1 MPQIVHMET
10 KRISAR
16 TYYGRFCVEPLPVG
30 QGITLGNALRRAL
43 LGDLAGVAASSA
55 NVVGAVHEFSTL
67 QGVRESVLEIL
78 LNLKQVVF
86 KKIGPRPK
94 TPEEGEVIAKLHV
107 EGPATVL
114 AKDLLLPPWVKLV
127 DPSQYIATLSTDAK
141 LTMQIQ
147 LSEGTGYRMK
157 RSTLPPPIFGVD
169 ENKDSIIDGRMKL
182 HIDALFLPVTRVNY
196 RVEENVVQGRRQ
208 EQLILEIWTNGSL
221 SPRQALDQAAV
232 TLIRTLGSLQAP
244 PRGLVE
250 RLPPPPVPTD
260 NAGYLLRTIESLE
273 FSVRSYNC
281 LKRANINT
289 VGELITHSR
298 EDLLQLKNFGTKS
311 ANEVAQILA
320 ERLGVTL
327 RGESLVDVL
336 PPTKEILALQEA
348 LAAEKDTPGDS
359 TPVESESKE
368 STSNQSTNKAL
379 PPTKKRRKRAS

>member
-16 TYYGRFCVEPLPVG
+16 TYYGRFCVEPLPIG

-43 LGDLAGVAASSA
+43 LGDLTGVAASSA
-55 NVVGAVHEFSTL
+55 NIVGAVHEFSTL

-78 LNLKQVVF
+78 LNLKQIVF
-86 KKIGPRPK
+86 KKIGLRPK
-94 TPEEGEVIAKLHV
+94 TAEEGEVMATLDV
-107 EGPATVL
+107 QGPATIL
-114 AKDLLLPPWVKLV
+114 ANDLMVPNWVKIV
-127 DPSQYIATLSTDAK
+127 DPSQYIATISTDAK
-141 LTMQIQ
+141 LTLQIY

-157 RSTLPPPIFGVD
+157 RVALTPPVFAAE
-169 ENKDSIIDGRMKL
+169 ENKASITDGRMKL

-208 EQLILEIWTNGSL
+208 EQLMLEIWTNGSL

-250 RLPPPPVPTD
+250 RLPALQASTDQVPH
-260 NAGYLLRTIESLE
+260 LLRTIESLE
-273 FSVRSYNC
+273 LSVRSSNC

-289 VGELITHSR
+289 VGELIKYSR

-311 ANEVAQILA
+311 ANEVVQVLA
-320 ERLGVTL
+320 EQMGLTL
-327 RGESLVDVL
+327 RGEVL
-336 PPTKEILALQEA
+336 DLSNLPAITEDITEV
-348 LAAEKDTPGDS
+348 T
-359 TPVESESKE
+359 TSK
-368 STSNQSTNKAL
+368 KAM
-379 PPTKKRRKRAS
+379 KKRRKRSS

>member
-30 QGITLGNALRRAL
+30 QAITLGNALRRAL

-67 QGVRESVLEIL
+67 KGVRESVLEIL
-78 LNLKQVVF
+78 LNLKQIIF

-94 TPEEGEVIAKLHV
+94 SPEEGDVTANLHV
-107 EGPATVL
+107 DGPATVL
-114 AKDLLLPPWVKLV
+114 AKDLIVPNWVQIV
-127 DPSQYIATLSTDAK
+127 DPLQYIATISTDAK
-141 LTMQIQ
+141 LTLQVH

-157 RSTLPPPIFGVD
+157 RAALPPPTFEQD
-169 ENKDSIIDGRMKL
+169 ESKASIIDGRMKL

-196 RVEENVVQGRRQ
+196 RIEENVVQGRRQ

-244 PRGLVE
+244 PRGLIE
-250 RLPPPPVPTD
+250 RLPPPSGPTD
-260 NAGYLLRTIESLE
+260 QAAYLLRTIESLDL
-273 FSVRSYNC
+273 SVRSYNC

-289 VGELITHSR
+289 VGELINYSR
-298 EDLLQLKNFGTKS
+298 EELLQLKNFGTKS
-311 ANEVAQILA
+311 ANEVVQVLA
-320 ERLGVTL
+320 ERVAVSL
-327 RGESLVDVL
+327 RGESLASFVS
-336 PPTKEILALQEA
+336 TKLETA
-348 LAAEKDTPGDS
+348 
-359 TPVESESKE
+359 PVEPEAS
-368 STSNQSTNKAL
+368 SNQAISQA
-379 PPTKKRRKRAS
+379 PSPTKKRRKRTS